1 MVLEAMTSENEICKL
16 EICLGFVRT
25 TLFFSFSS
33 NFLTGGS
40 SQRRPGSLYR
50 RFVVIVIFS
59 ALALLTTIV
68 LFLRI
73 GRSSAERDP
82 MLDPRFNP
90 QIRVD
95 QAAIG
100 DNKLWWGVRFG
111 VLILI
116 DAIFFLGTGTGLWR
130 GCGGTP
136 AWWRPLPALLAHDHA
151 AVLSQYRDNSNGTRD
166 ITSVSYC
173 NTLA

>member
-1 MVLEAMTSENEICKL
+1 MVLDAITSENEIYKVEFGNL
-16 EICLGFVRT
+16 SGFCSDSQQT
-25 TLFFSFSS
+25 ILFFSFSS

-100 DNKLWWGVRFG
+100 DNKL
-111 VLILI
+111 
-116 DAIFFLGTGTGLWR
+116 
-130 GCGGTP
+130 
-136 AWWRPLPALLAHDHA
+136 
-151 AVLSQYRDNSNGTRD
+151 
-166 ITSVSYC
+166 
-173 NTLA
+173 